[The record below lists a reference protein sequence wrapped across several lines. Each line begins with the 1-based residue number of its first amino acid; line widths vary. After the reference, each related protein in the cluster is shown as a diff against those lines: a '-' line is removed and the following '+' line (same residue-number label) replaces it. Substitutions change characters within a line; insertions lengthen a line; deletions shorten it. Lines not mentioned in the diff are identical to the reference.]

1 MLAFLSLLLL
11 QGLSSKNKKT
21 RVVCLEEI
29 QRIVVV
35 DPKGAAALGRAG
47 VREVA
52 VYLDSKVPPPPYTYT
67 PPPPLMFLPL
77 SILTLS
83 IYGFIATSLSKLTF

>member
-1 MLAFLSLLLL
+1 MLVFFSLLLL

-52 VYLDSKVPPPPYTYT
+52 VYLDSKVHPPHTLIPPPPHVFTSFVSH
-67 PPPPLMFLPL
+67 PLDV
-77 SILTLS
+77 
-83 IYGFIATSLSKLTF
+83 

>member
-1 MLAFLSLLLL
+1 M
-11 QGLSSKNKKT
+11 
-21 RVVCLEEI
+21 VCLEEI
-29 QRIVVV
+29 QRIVEV

-67 PPPPLMFLPL
+67 PPPPPHVLTSFNSYPL
-77 SILTLS
+77 DIW
-83 IYGFIATSLSKLTF
+83 IYRHFS